1 MKEITPEFEQLLRK
15 RYVSILQMAKRV
27 SNIRMADLAVIVAA
41 SKLRT
46 DVVPEHIEM
55 LADILIKDSRAAK

>member
-1 MKEITPEFEQLLRK
+1 MREITSEFEQLLRQ
-15 RYVSILQMAKRV
+15 RYASILQTAKQV
-27 SNIRMADLAVIVAA
+27 SNVRMADLAVIVAA
-41 SKLRT
+41 SKLRM